1 MMTGRSAVGTLTA
14 ILLGGALLAA
24 PASARDIV
32 VKMKNQGAAGMMV
45 FEPSY
50 VSAAVGDKVHFVPAD
65 MGHNAGPI
73 AGMAPDGTDMTAGP
87 MNKEYV
93 LTLSR
98 PGLYGIKCMPHF
110 AMGMVALVKAGK
122 GPAPNAAAAAAAT
135 LPPLAA
141 RRMAPMLAAAR

>member
-1 MMTGRSAVGTLTA
+1 MERRAAGILAATA
-14 ILLGGALLAA
+14 LMGGLWVA
-24 PASARDIV
+24 PASAKDIE
-32 VKMKNQGAAGMMV
+32 VKMKTNGAGGMMV

-50 VSAAVGDKVHFVPAD
+50 VSAAVGDRVHFVPTD
-65 MGHNAGPI
+65 PGHNAGPI
-73 AGMAPDGTDMTAGP
+73 AGMVPAGTDMTPGP

-93 LTLSR
+93 LTLAK

-122 GPAPNAAAAAAAT
+122 GVAPNAAAAAAVT

-141 RRMAPMLAAAR
+141 KRMTPMLTAAR

>member
-1 MMTGRSAVGTLTA
+1 MDMMRQFLGAVA
-14 ILLGGALLAA
+14 ALLIGSGLAVA
-24 PASARDIV
+24 PASAKDIV
-32 VKMKNQGAAGMMV
+32 VKMKNQGAGGLMV
-45 FEPSY
+45 FEPAY

-73 AGMAPDGTDMTAGP
+73 TGMVPEGTDMTQGA

-93 LTLSR
+93 LTVAK

-122 GPAPNAAAAAAAT
+122 GPAPNAAAAAAVS

-141 RRMAPMLAAAR
+141 KRMAPLLAAAH

>member
-1 MMTGRSAVGTLTA
+1 MTGRVFGAFAA
-14 ILLGGALLAA
+14 ILLGGGLIAA
-24 PASARDIV
+24 PAVAKDIV
-32 VKMKNQGAAGMMV
+32 VKMKNQGAQGLMV

-73 AGMAPDGTDMTAGP
+73 AGMVPEGTDMTQGA

-93 LTLSR
+93 LTLSK
-98 PGLYGIKCMPHF
+98 PGLYGVKCMPHY

-122 GPAPNAAAAAAAT
+122 GAAPNAAAAAAVT

-141 RRMAPMLAAAR
+141 KRMAPLLAAAH